1 MNRKVLC
8 LIVVLTCVTLCLTA
22 CGAPTTP
29 SAPAPAAPASSS
41 AAQPTSAPAAP
52 QAMTPKELG
61 DKIGAVYVG
70 SLEAATKLLENK
82 PDAATALPQVT
93 ALKEQTIQ
101 QLVELG
107 KQREALST
115 AERASV
121 DNAINSALTAIAS
134 AAVVQDLQ
142 RSLAVL
148 LRQESRPAKSAGQF
162 QHYRTVRQLRSVE
175 TTGTG
180 GGPTVGHQVG
190 RLVRTDCA
198 ARVRK
203 TLTAQSLR
211 KRLLPIVGAITSL
224 LRHGCD
230 DRVRFG

>member
-1 MNRKVLC
+1 MHRKVLC

-29 SAPAPAAPASSS
+29 STPAPAAPASGS
-41 AAQPTSAPAAP
+41 AAQPTSEPAAP
-52 QAMTPKELG
+52 QAMTPQELG

-82 PDAATALPQVT
+82 PDAATALPQVA
-93 ALKEQTIQ
+93 ALREQTIQ

-134 AAVVQDLQ
+134 APWYKTYSDHSQYYFDKNQDLQ
-142 RSLAVL
+142 KALASFNIIGQYANFDL
-148 LRQESRPAKSAGQF
+148 LKQQEPAEAQ
-162 QHYRTVRQLRSVE
+162 
-175 TTGTG
+175 
-180 GGPTVGHQVG
+180 
-190 RLVRTDCA
+190 RLGI
-198 ARVRK
+198 K
-203 TLTAQSLR
+203 
-211 KRLLPIVGAITSL
+211 
-224 LRHGCD
+224 
-230 DRVRFG
+230 